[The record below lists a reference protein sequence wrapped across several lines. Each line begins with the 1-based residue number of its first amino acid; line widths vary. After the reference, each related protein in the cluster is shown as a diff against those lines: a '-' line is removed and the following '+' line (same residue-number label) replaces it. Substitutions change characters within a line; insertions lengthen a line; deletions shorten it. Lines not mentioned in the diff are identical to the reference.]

1 MYKMLKRVQFE
12 SDAKIAKAPAP
23 EYLDIMTKMPIP
35 YYVYVCV
42 YTRSGS
48 ALTLA

>member
-1 MYKMLKRVQFE
+1 MYKMLKRVPFE

-35 YYVYVCV
+35 IMHMSV
-42 YTRSGS
+42 YT
-48 ALTLA
+48 LAVGQH